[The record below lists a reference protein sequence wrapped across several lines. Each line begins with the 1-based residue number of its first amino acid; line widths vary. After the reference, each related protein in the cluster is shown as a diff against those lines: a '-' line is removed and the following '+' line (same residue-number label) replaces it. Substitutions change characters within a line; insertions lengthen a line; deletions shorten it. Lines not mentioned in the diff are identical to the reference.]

1 MSALKPL
8 TDDQADGAQPA
19 DSAWVS
25 ASAGTGK
32 TQVLAARVL
41 RLLLEGA
48 SPERILCL
56 TYTKAA
62 AAEMQSRIFARL
74 ADWVTIDDAALRAD
88 LAAIRSPADPPT
100 CAAARRLFARTLEAR
115 GGLNIQTLHGFAQ
128 SLLASFPLEAGIAP
142 GFTALDD
149 RSALGARSR
158 VLADAIDAAAA
169 AGDAGFEADIAAI
182 SVAGGEARLAN
193 VTTTLLANADAVAAL
208 GNPAGFEAQLRRLL
222 EVPVGGSVAEIVAA
236 AVARLDQ
243 PGLRRLANVWLASG
257 TATYVDRADALLGW
271 LGCSPAMQVEQLPM
285 LQRVF
290 YGVGGERFKS
300 LMPGGS
306 KANPAQVLLAEQLA
320 DAVGAVGG
328 LAARLA
334 TAAHAARYLR
344 VGARIGGAYAL
355 YKHRAGVIDYGDM
368 IARAAALL
376 TQPGLGEWVRFKLDS
391 RIDHLLIDE
400 AQDTN
405 VDQWTIIE
413 ALTDEFF
420 DGAGARDVR
429 RTLFVVG
436 DFKQAIFSF
445 QGSDPR
451 VFGDRR
457 EHFAGRVADAQLG
470 WADVPLSQSFRSVR
484 AVLEVVDAV
493 VATLTPAAF
502 GRPDAIPPHHAAR
515 GDLPGAVTLW
525 PPLAPDVAD
534 ADESDD
540 GEEVAWLPKAQVR
553 MANKLADQIA
563 AWLAPS
569 TPLWL
574 PARGRAVRPEDILV
588 LVRSRGEFVGALVG
602 ALHDRGVPV
611 AGVDRLRLTAPLAV
625 QDCLALIRFVLQPN
639 DDLAC
644 ATLLTSP
651 FIGLDHDT
659 LFALAHGRPGRLW
672 PAVRAAGGPAAD
684 WLRAALALAD
694 YSAPYEFLETVLSGP
709 LGGRARLLARLG
721 SEARAAIDALLAQA
735 LVFEVANA
743 PSLQGFLAWIEA
755 DDVDLK
761 RDPDAP
767 VDAVRILTVHA
778 AKGLQAPVVVLAD
791 ATAPPAAEQGGHVLM
806 ELGDGDVHV
815 PIFHGGK
822 PGQVG
827 RIEAAV
833 AAAAA
838 DRRAEHWRLLYVA
851 LTRAEDLLFVGGAL
865 AKPRGDGPAKLPE
878 ASWYAVIEAAV
889 QATDPQALE
898 PDAVWGEVRRYRAG
912 SAVPAPTATSAT
924 AAQTPTRL
932 PAWATTAAREEARPP
947 RPLSPSAIAADDI
960 VNVPPS
966 PAGQLAA
973 RRGQLLH
980 ALFERLPVVPAAARA
995 ERGATWLARNAAD
1008 LDDAARGGL
1017 LATVLGIVDDPRFA
1031 NLFGPDA
1038 LAEAPIAAVVGTA
1051 VIAGKVDRLLVLP
1064 DRVRLIDF
1072 KTGRAVPASAA
1083 EVPVYYLRQMAAYV
1097 AALRVIFGDRPIE
1110 ATLLFTATATPIEL
1124 PPALLAAHA
1133 PG

>member
-1 MSALKPL
+1 MSGLKPL

-48 SPERILCL
+48 APQRILCL

-62 AAEMQSRIFARL
+62 AAEMQSRVFARL
-74 ADWVTIDDAALRAD
+74 ADWATVDDSTLRAD
-88 LAAIRSPADPPT
+88 LAAIRSPTDPVT
-100 CAAARRLFARTLEAR
+100 CTAARRLFARTLEAR

-142 GFTALDD
+142 GFVALDE
-149 RSALGARSR
+149 RSALGARTR
-158 VLADAIDAAAA
+158 VLAEAIEAAAA
-169 AGDAGFEADIAAI
+169 AGDAGFGADIAAI
-182 SVAGGEARLAN
+182 SVAAGEMRLAGIAAK
-193 VTTTLLANADAVAAL
+193 LLGHAEAIAAL

-222 EVPVGGSVAEIVAA
+222 EVPVAGTAAELVAA
-236 AVARLDQ
+236 AVARLDDD
-243 PGLRRLANVWLASG
+243 GLARLASAWGASG
-257 TATYVDRADALLGW
+257 VSKWTAAADTLAWW
-271 LGCSPAMQVEQLPM
+271 LGSPA
-285 LQRVF
+285 
-290 YGVGGERFKS
+290 GVRAGHFAALHRLFHTTEGIRLKV
-300 LMPGGS
+300 LMPGGA
-306 KANPAQVLLAEQLA
+306 KADPAHVALA
-320 DAVGAVGG
+320 DRLADGVAAVGDV
-328 LAARLA
+328 AARLA

-355 YKHRAGVIDYGDM
+355 YKHRAGVIDYDDM

-376 TQPGLGEWVRFKLDS
+376 TQPDVGDWVRFKLDS

-420 DGAGARDVR
+420 DGAGARETR

-493 VATLTPAAF
+493 VATLGPEAF
-502 GRPDAIPPHHAAR
+502 GRADAIPPHQAAR

-534 ADESDD
+534 ADAD
-540 GEEVAWLPKAQVR
+540 EVAWLPKAQVQ
-553 MANKLADQIA
+553 MAHKLAEQIA
-563 AWLAPS
+563 GWLTPA

-574 PARGRAVRPEDILV
+574 PARGRAVQPQDILV
-588 LVRSRGEFVGALVG
+588 LVRSRGAFVGALVA

-625 QDCLALIRFVLQPN
+625 QDCLALIRFVLQPG
-639 DDLAC
+639 DDLTC
-644 ATLLTSP
+644 AALLTSP
-651 FIGLDHDT
+651 FIGMDQAA
-659 LFALAHGRPGRLW
+659 LFALAHGRRGSLW
-672 PAVRAAGGPAAD
+672 TAVREAGGPAAA

-694 YSAPYEFLETVLSGP
+694 YSAPFEFLETVLSGP
-709 LGGRARLLARLG
+709 LAGRKRLLARLG
-721 SEARAAIDALLAQA
+721 SEAREALAALLAQA

-761 RDPDAP
+761 RDPEAP

-791 ATAPPAAEQGGHVLM
+791 ATAAPSVDRDGYAMVALGNDGGRVPVFYGGKSGRIGRIAAAVTAAE
-806 ELGDGDVHV
+806 
-815 PIFHGGK
+815 
-822 PGQVG
+822 
-827 RIEAAV
+827 
-833 AAAAA
+833 A
-838 DRRAEHWRLLYVA
+838 DARAEHWRLLYVA

-865 AKPRGDGPAKLPE
+865 AKPQGDNPATLPE
-878 ASWYAVIEAAV
+878 ASWYAIVERAVAATYDPVAEA
-889 QATDPQALE
+889 DPL
-898 PDAVWGEVRRYRAG
+898 WGKVRRHRAG
-912 SAVPAPTATSAT
+912 SALPVTE
-924 AAQTPTRL
+924 AAAAAASPPPVTL
-932 PAWATTAAREEARPP
+932 PAWATAMAPDEARPP

-960 VNVPPS
+960 AHPPPS
-966 PAGQLAA
+966 PGARAAA

-980 ALFERLPVVPAAARA
+980 ALFERLPAVPAEARAAR
-995 ERGATWLARNAAD
+995 GAAWLARNAAE
-1008 LDDAARGGL
+1008 LDDAARAQL
-1017 LATVLGIVDDPRFA
+1017 LATVLGIVEDARFA
-1031 NLFGPDA
+1031 ELFGPDA

-1051 VIAGKVDRLLVLP
+1051 VIAGKIDRLLVRP
-1064 DRVRLIDF
+1064 DRIRLIDF
-1072 KTGRAVPASAA
+1072 KTGRTVPATAA
-1083 EVPVYYLRQMAAYV
+1083 DVPVYYLRQMAAYV
-1097 AALRVIFGDRPIE
+1097 AALKVVFTDRPVE
-1110 ATLLFTATATPIEL
+1110 AVLLFTETATAIDL
-1124 PPALLAAHA
+1124 PPAVLALHA
-1133 PG
+1133 PAAA